1 MMGTAYFFLLG
12 VGAAVAFLLGWRAQ
26 RRPCHEDP
34 YARYKRELQDR
45 SDLDRSAMKRRTD
58 T

>member
-1 MMGTAYFFLLG
+1 MTAAAYFFLLG

-26 RRPCHEDP
+26 QRPCHEDP
-34 YARYKRELQDR
+34 YTRYKRELQGR
-45 SDLDRSAMKRRTD
+45 SDLDRSAIKRRTD